1 VARGVCVKVS
11 PTRSVWSIYRL
22 VNADF
27 IVNDSVM
34 TLKMTPPVKI
44 TKDNEN
50 VNEKSEETKE
60 VADGEAQEALETQ
73 NKKDEIDYKAK
84 YFYVAAEMDNF
95 RKRMEREKENLIKF
109 GNERVLSDLIQV
121 VDNFE
126 RTIEM
131 LKFDQDPKIKN
142 IVTGIDMV
150 QKQFIETLSKHGLTP
165 VQAVGKD
172 FDPNFHEAMAQEYA
186 EGAKPNQVLK
196 EFQKGYT
203 LNGRLV
209 RAAKVVVA
217 SDKQ

>member
-1 VARGVCVKVS
+1 MD
-11 PTRSVWSIYRL
+11 
-22 VNADF
+22 N
-27 IVNDSVM
+27 
-34 TLKMTPPVKI
+34 
-44 TKDNEN
+44 NEN
-50 VNEKSEETKE
+50 VNNKSEEVKDTTDNEAAELSSESQPKKE
-60 VADGEAQEALETQ
+60 EV
-73 NKKDEIDYKAK
+73 DYKAK
-84 YFYVAAEMDNF
+84 YFYIAAEMDNF

-150 QKQFIETLSKHGLTP
+150 QKQFIDTLSKHGLTP
-165 VQAVGKD
+165 VQSVGKD